1 MTDLA
6 IIIVS
11 YNTCKLLDA
20 CVRSL
25 NQPRPKVPTDIV
37 VVDNGSHDGSVET
50 IRRHWPQ
57 VKVLEVGRNIGYA
70 AANNLGIRESN
81 SEFVLL
87 LNSDTL
93 ASGVA
98 IDVLVNQLRERP
110 GVGAIGPRLVNRSGQ
125 PELSFGNMIGPF
137 NELIQRAKRIAL
149 AHDIPVI
156 SRRIRE
162 TLITPGYHDW
172 VSGACLLFRRG
183 DAETVG
189 GLDERFFLYGEDVD
203 FCAALRRI
211 GKRVFFSPDVE
222 VLHHIGQ
229 SGVRMSEQTQLA
241 YRRSQVAF
249 YSKHHPAWLPLLKAY
264 LKIRGK
270 LPTKS
275 S

>member
-20 CVRSL
+20 CVGSL
-25 NQPRPKVPTDIV
+25 SQPSPKVPTDIV

-93 ASGVA
+93 ASGIA

-162 TLITPGYHDW
+162 ALITPGYHDW

>member
-20 CVRSL
+20 CVGSL
-25 NQPRPKVPTDIV
+25 SQPSPKVPTDIV

-81 SEFVLL
+81 SEFILL

-162 TLITPGYHDW
+162 ALITPGYHDW

>member
-81 SEFVLL
+81 SEFILL

>member
-20 CVRSL
+20 CVGSL
-25 NQPRPKVPTDIV
+25 SQPSPKVPTDIV

-81 SEFVLL
+81 SEFILL

-110 GVGAIGPRLVNRSGQ
+110 SVGAIGPRLVNRSGQ

>member
-20 CVRSL
+20 CVGSL
-25 NQPRPKVPTDIV
+25 SQPSPKVPTDIV

-110 GVGAIGPRLVNRSGQ
+110 SVGAIGPRLVNRSGQ

>member
-20 CVRSL
+20 CVGSL
-25 NQPRPKVPTDIV
+25 SQPSPKVPTDIV

-110 GVGAIGPRLVNRSGQ
+110 SVGAIGPRLVNRSGQ

-162 TLITPGYHDW
+162 ALITPGYHDW

-249 YSKHHPAWLPLLKAY
+249 YSKHHPAWLPLLKVY